1 MSTVVSDNILMA
13 LYLLVWLLTFVWY
26 HWRHHE
32 LDAGSAIIGS
42 YVAYA
47 AISIISLNDDLFNW
61 MYKPLALFPFIY
73 LYLMLMLA
81 LSPVI
86 HLHFHPAKEIEDPH
100 TRMIVPFCWF
110 IFVCSLC
117 ILPNIIANFSDGF
130 VKLFTDVDAGH
141 DAYMEQLDESGDAGS
156 TITNIPAIIFNAC
169 YDAAVF
175 FAFYFLSRKEKNWPL
190 ILALLFTTF
199 VGAMLPIM
207 RGQRGGVI
215 LAMLTIIAAY
225 FFFKHFLSKGIR
237 RAVRLFGIVAVIA
250 MVLPV
255 AAITISRFGETNAG
269 ITGYISWYVGQEN
282 IYFNNSAMDAGGI
295 RYGDRTIN
303 LVKRAIDPSTPKN
316 FVERRIKYRN
326 LEIDDYYFV
335 TFVGD
340 FCLDFGP
347 ILAVIIFLIF
357 NLLVLHQ
364 IYPKEGDDEDCISL
378 HNLLLIYF
386 VVCICMQGGM
396 YLFAYSDLGGNLRII
411 VFAGLYAYLRLHKR
425 LLEKFPLSLHQPIS
439 SEQ

>member
-347 ILAVIIFLIF
+347 ILSVFIFLVF
-357 NLLVLHQ
+357 NLWVHHQ
-364 IYPKEGDDEDCISL
+364 IYPKENDDEDSIPL

-386 VVCICMQGGM
+386 VICICMQGGM

-411 VFAGLYAYLRLHKR
+411 VFAGLYAYLHLHKL